1 MNLVRGLWNKEMKFQ
16 NHDKGA
22 VLVQIADLLIS
33 QPRKQNQSS
42 AVCRSARLDVY
53 MCCPARMASSLR
65 WATEWASDSTL
76 SCLKSSRT
84 MSFT

>member
-33 QPRKQNQSS
+33 QPRNQNQST
-42 AVCRSARLDVY
+42 AV
-53 MCCPARMASSLR
+53 
-65 WATEWASDSTL
+65 
-76 SCLKSSRT
+76 
-84 MSFT
+84 